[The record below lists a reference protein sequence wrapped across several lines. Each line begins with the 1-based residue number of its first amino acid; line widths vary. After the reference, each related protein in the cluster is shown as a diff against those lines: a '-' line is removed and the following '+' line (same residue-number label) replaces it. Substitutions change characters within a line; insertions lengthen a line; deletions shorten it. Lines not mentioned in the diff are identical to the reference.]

1 MRLIG
6 FASLVVFVFALSGCS
21 VRMQNLAGAA
31 EEALFGNDDVA
42 LTEAEIAELPYAA
55 TYFETETSGRIV
67 AVLDRATELQRV
79 YRTGGEEAF
88 VTRFGRIVSSSNMP
102 GVPLYTSGLNE
113 DPLGCW
119 VGRTA
124 AESSA
129 ATTEG
134 NCQSSWQRTVEL
146 GNYGSNVLRQ
156 VKVSSTFEVAAQETY
171 RHPDGTELQA
181 TKIIERGVFAG
192 EDFSN
197 EFYAV
202 NGRVVF
208 AKHYLSKDLGYGIL
222 QEIKPFNGDL

>member
-31 EEALFGNDDVA
+31 EEALFGNDDVV
-42 LTEAEIAELPYAA
+42 LTEAEIADLPYAA
-55 TYFETETSGRIV
+55 AYFDTETSGRIV

-88 VTRFGRIVSSSNMP
+88 VTRFGRVISSSNMP
-102 GVPLYTSGLNE
+102 GVPLYTSDWAS
-113 DPLGCW
+113 DPLSCW
-119 VGRTA
+119 VRQTA
-124 AESSA
+124 AQHTES
-129 ATTEG
+129 
-134 NCQSSWQRTVEL
+134 NCHNSWQRTVEL

-156 VKVSSTFEVAAQETY
+156 IKVSSTFEVAAQQTY

-181 TKIIERGVFAG
+181 TKIVERGVFAG
-192 EDFSN
+192 ENFSN